1 MRPVRVLL
9 VEDNESDIYLIRR
22 ALSEADFPHVLTV
35 LSDGA
40 EARAFLERKGVTT
53 EDPLPEI
60 VLPENP
66 LPEIVLLDMNLPRVN
81 GSALVELFRD
91 RPALQNIPVVLLSSS
106 QAPQDLARADELR
119 RGIYFVK
126 PSDLESFMDIGRRV
140 KEFWAASLNC
150 SASSQGA

>member
-40 EARAFLERKGVTT
+40 EARAFLEREGVTT
-53 EDPLPEI
+53 ED
-60 VLPENP
+60 P

-140 KEFWAASLNC
+140 KEFWTDSLNC

>member
-40 EARAFLERKGVTT
+40 EARAFLEREGVTT
-53 EDPLPEI
+53 ED
-60 VLPENP
+60 P